1 MMIRITRAWLAAAF
15 LAALGPGGPPMMMA
29 QGASSV
35 NSHAAVLERLYGLQE
50 KIRDIH
56 PAFEALYPVAIVE
69 NNRFFVYVPDVGK
82 RTYRL
87 TMEAPDDFHV
97 PVGVRAAMPLG
108 FWENRIACVVTPE
121 VFDEPGGYAI
131 IFHEFIHCYQW
142 ETCEGRLKDLLGI
155 YKEAME
161 RKDFMWELEYPF
173 PYGDPGFVRD
183 YGEFLGAL
191 EAGDGK
197 CTSAVRKALKERLS
211 RNDWEYMTWQQWK
224 EGTARFL
231 ENEVKARLGLAANK
245 GGLEPPFTRVSFYAS
260 GELLI
265 RQLDKRN
272 PGLAGNIET
281 LYHRIAD

>member
-1 MMIRITRAWLAAAF
+1 MVGITRAWLATVF
-15 LAALGPGGPPMMMA
+15 LAALGPGGPPMMTA
-29 QGASSV
+29 QDASSV
-35 NSHAAVLERLYGLQE
+35 NSHSAALERLYGRQE
-50 KIRDIH
+50 RIRDIH

-69 NNRFFVYVPDVGK
+69 QNRFFVYVPEPNQ
-82 RTYRL
+82 RAYRL
-87 TMEAPDDFHV
+87 NMEAPDDFHV

-131 IFHEFIHCYQW
+131 IFHEFVHCYQW
-142 ETCEGRLKDLLGI
+142 ETCERRLKDSLGI
-155 YKEAME
+155 YKEAMD

-173 PYGDPGFVRD
+173 PYGDAGFVRD
-183 YGEFLGAL
+183 YGDLLNAL
-191 EAGDGK
+191 EAGEGERA
-197 CTSAVRKALKERLS
+197 SAVRKALKERLS
-211 RNDWEYMTWQQWK
+211 KDDWQYMTWQQWK

-231 ENEVKARLGLAANK
+231 ENKVKARLGLPANN
-245 GGLEPPFTRVSFYAS
+245 GGLEPPFTRVSFYAG

-265 RQLDKRN
+265 HQLDKRN